1 MRHRLL
7 LWATRDRGAGVVL
20 GFGIRSMYARLWLR
34 QPIVLSSSAC
44 SLTAVVPCKARPYLL
59 KIYLFPACLVNV
71 VGIYV

>member
-7 LWATRDRGAGVVL
+7 LWATRDRGAGVIL

-44 SLTAVVPCKARPYLL
+44 SLTAVVPCKA
-59 KIYLFPACLVNV
+59 
-71 VGIYV
+71 